1 MREIKTVIVELEY
14 PRGDCLRDCSD
25 EYYGIGRELIR
36 CKECKHWRSNGD
48 FPRGQYCTRFKN
60 SYYIWH
66 SRPEDF
72 CSLAE
77 PTLSQQ
83 ETGQSEENQRG
94 TIK

>member
-1 MREIKTVIVELEY
+1 MKEIIARINGFQREGHRPVIEIE
-14 PRGDCLRDCSD
+14 
-25 EYYGIGRELIR
+25 RELIR
-36 CKECKHWRSNGD
+36 CRNCKFWSINRN
-48 FPRGQYCTRFKN
+48 FPRGEYCTRFQG
-60 SYYIWH
+60 SDFIWH

-77 PTLSQQ
+77 PAVSQQ

>member
-36 CKECKHWRSNGD
+36 CKDCKYNRTAKCPMHDEGYDSGY
-48 FPRGQYCTRFKN
+48 G
-60 SYYIWH
+60 YYVENCNE
-66 SRPEDF
+66 PDDF
-72 CSLAE
+72 CSKAE
-77 PTLSQQ
+77 PTLSHQ
-83 ETGQSEENQRG
+83 ETGQSEENQRR